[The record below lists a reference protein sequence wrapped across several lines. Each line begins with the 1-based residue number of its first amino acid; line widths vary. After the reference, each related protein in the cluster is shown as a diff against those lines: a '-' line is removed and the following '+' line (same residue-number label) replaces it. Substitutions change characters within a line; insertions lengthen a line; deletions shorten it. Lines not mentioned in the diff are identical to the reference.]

1 MLVSEAIKR
10 IRSATHDITEEYTDV
25 ECVWSLNTAVHE
37 ISAALIAGR
46 SPFMVNSGTFAD
58 GDSIPSGFFRTAG
71 SYPIR
76 ITGSKIKFLND
87 STTMAI
93 RYFAMP
99 TEVTGINDDDKMPFD
114 IEPLNELAIR
124 IAVKQLSDEN
134 EFDISQDSAIQQEL
148 QSVLQQGLA
157 G

>member
-1 MLVSEAIKR
+1 M
-10 IRSATHDITEEYTDV
+10 T
-25 ECVWSLNTAVHE
+25 
-37 ISAALIAGR
+37 
-46 SPFMVNSGTFAD
+46 
-58 GDSIPSGFFRTAG
+58 
-71 SYPIR
+71 
-76 ITGSKIKFLND
+76 
-87 STTMAI
+87 I